1 MKKMTPHILLRLIVS
16 GVLLLMASGCT
27 LKASTESL
35 TDTMTNF
42 LSSTTPGA
50 WFNEDGLINP
60 DQRINVFVAINYETL
75 KQEMAQ
81 GEGEYLTALA
91 TLLEISNEN
100 LPSFKARAQEQFR
113 VTHTNPDP
121 SPQSLLAV
129 LSDMNRES

>member
-1 MKKMTPHILLRLIVS
+1 MKITPLSLLKLFVCSVTLIM
-16 GVLLLMASGCT
+16 GSGCT

-50 WFNEDGLINP
+50 WFNEDGLIKP

-75 KQEMAQ
+75 QQDMAQ
-81 GEGEYLTALA
+81 GEGEYLTALG
-91 TLLEISNEN
+91 TLLEIPDEKM
-100 LPSFKARAQEQFR
+100 PSFKARAQEQFR
-113 VTHTNPDP
+113 VIHTSSDP

-129 LSDMNRES
+129 LYDMNREP